1 MELSVITEFH
11 NKVLKSQ
18 ISAETKT
25 ALLSKTTIDDA
36 RNYIVSGLENEYEED
51 LDTAYSYLPQ

>member
-1 MELSVITEFH
+1 MSLLSINEFH
-11 NKVLKSQ
+11 NKVRESQ
-18 ISAETKT
+18 ISENTKT

-36 RNYIVSGLENEYEED
+36 KNYIISGLENEYEED